1 MTMKKNDFSKIYS
14 NSKLTRFE
22 KCPLDYYFY
31 YLDPKW
37 KGYQEPKDYNTKG
50 SAIHGA
56 LTLFYNLPLKKR
68 NARSLQ
74 DSLLEAWFSETD
86 KTKKPPLGEIGG
98 FNTEED
104 EKKTYRES
112 LEILQKFLDLKDI
125 NPPIFYIPTE
135 DIKNS
140 FCDYE
145 KMIQPIDDQS
155 FISGKFDRIDKLK
168 DNTLRIIDF
177 KTGKKQNSKGQLDFY
192 RVLAELNF
200 KIPVSI
206 VSFYYLKEGEIVDFK
221 TSNVDF
227 EEIKKITLERVKKI
241 READKFP
248 PRPSKLCNY
257 CDFKNKDCPIYKNK
271 KKK

>member
-1 MTMKKNDFSKIYS
+1 MKKIDFLKIYS
-14 NSKLTRFE
+14 HSKLSRFE

-74 DSLLEAWFSETD
+74 NSLLEAWFSETD

-98 FNTEED
+98 FNTKED

-155 FISGKFDRIDKLK
+155 FISGKFDRIDKIK
-168 DNTLRIIDF
+168 DDTLRIIDF
-177 KTGKKQNSKGQLDFY
+177 KTGKKQNSKDQLDFY